1 MSFLDEVEFRPIKT
15 SERREFFNL
24 ERYVFADE
32 RAQTEEDD
40 AADPLRPEMT
50 TAAFYNGRIIAT
62 AGGFPFRLKLNG
74 NTIRADGVTSVGTE
88 PNYRRRGLVR
98 KMITIRFEQA
108 YENNVAASI
117 LWATLGAIYQ
127 RFGYGL
133 ASSAYKCK
141 FDPRFCEFQFEEPEV
156 GSCVRSDRNSSVPIL
171 KDLHE
176 QCIADTNLQIHRH
189 DVFWQRAYLDKKC
202 KLHVAIH
209 YDEKEVPD
217 GFVSYRLSES
227 RDKIPGPNQKIFVRD
242 FFALNKGA
250 YRSLWNYIRSHDLVV
265 SVEMWAPT
273 DDPAFLMLLEP
284 RQLHASWAEGLWLRA
299 VSVKQLAGSRPYSQ
313 RQKVVFEIPKDR
325 ECPWNIGT
333 YLLETDATHS
343 TVTMTK
349 QSADFRIDI
358 NGFAT
363 LLSGQNNLS
372 ELESCGRAAIL
383 NRSREHELNSFFATK
398 HRPFCNDGF

>member
-1 MSFLDEVEFRPIKT
+1 MSFLDEVEFRPIKA

-32 RAQTEEDD
+32 RKLTEEDE

-50 TAAFYNGRIIAT
+50 TVAFHNGRIIAT
-62 AGGFPFRLKLNG
+62 SGGFPFRLKLNG
-74 NTIRADGVTSVGTE
+74 NTIRADGVTSVGTD
-88 PNYRRRGLVR
+88 PQFRRRGLVR
-98 KMITIRFEQA
+98 RMMTIRFEQA
-108 YENNVAASI
+108 YENDVAASI

-133 ASSAYKCK
+133 ASSAFKWK
-141 FDPRFCEFQFEEPEV
+141 FDPRFCEFQFTEPEV
-156 GSCVRSDRNSSVPIL
+156 GACVRSDRNSSVPVI
-171 KDLHE
+171 KDLYE
-176 QCIADTNLQIHRH
+176 QCIADSNLQIHRH

-209 YDEKEVPD
+209 YDEKGTAD
-217 GFVSYRLSES
+217 GYVSYRLSES

-242 FFALNKGA
+242 FFALNRGA

-265 SVEMWAPT
+265 SVEMWAPI

-299 VSVKQLAGSRPYSQ
+299 VNINQLTGSRPYSCQ
-313 RQKVVFEIPKDR
+313 ARVVFEIPADR
-325 ECPWNIGT
+325 ECPWNVGT
-333 YLLETDATHS
+333 YLLETDGKNNS
-343 TVTMTK
+343 VTTTK
-349 QSADFRIDI
+349 ESADFRIDI

-363 LLSGQNNLS
+363 LLTGQNNLT
-372 ELESCGRAAIL
+372 ELEACGRAAIL
-383 NRSREHELNSFFATK
+383 NRGRESELNQLFATTRK
-398 HRPFCNDGF
+398 PFCNDGF

>member
-32 RAQTEEDD
+32 RKLTEEDE

-50 TAAFYNGRIIAT
+50 TVAFHKGRIIAT
-62 AGGFPFRLKLNG
+62 SGGFPFRLKLNG
-74 NTIRADGVTSVGTE
+74 NTIRADGVTSVGTD
-88 PNYRRRGLVR
+88 PQYRRRGLVR
-98 KMITIRFEQA
+98 RMISIRFEQA
-108 YENNVAASI
+108 YENNVSASI

-141 FDPRFCEFQFEEPEV
+141 FDPRFCEFQFDEPEV
-156 GSCVRSDRNSSVPIL
+156 GFCVRTDRNSSVPIL

-176 QCIADTNLQIHRH
+176 QYIADTNLQIHRH

-209 YDEKEVPD
+209 YDEKGRPD

-227 RDKIPGPNQKIFVRD
+227 REKIPGPNQKISIRD
-242 FFALNKGA
+242 FFALNRAA
-250 YRSLWNYIRSHDLVV
+250 YRSLWNYIRSHDLVI
-265 SVEMWAPT
+265 SVEMWMPT

-284 RQLHASWAEGLWLRA
+284 RQLQAEWAEGLWLRA
-299 VSVKQLAGSRPYSQ
+299 VDVKKLAGSRPYPNKA
-313 RQKVVFEIPKDR
+313 KVAFAIPEDR
-325 ECPWNIGT
+325 ECPWNVGT
-333 YLLETDATHS
+333 YLLDTDGISS
-343 TVTMTK
+343 TVTTTN

-358 NGFAT
+358 NGFGT
-363 LLSGQNNLS
+363 LLSGHNTLS
-372 ELESCGRAAIL
+372 ELEACGRAAIL
-383 NRSREHELNSFFATK
+383 NRDREHELNSTFATK

>member
-1 MSFLDEVEFRPIKT
+1 MSFLDDIEFRPIKA

-32 RAQTEEDD
+32 RKPTEEDEV
-40 AADPLRPEMT
+40 ADPLQPEMT
-50 TAAFYNGRIIAT
+50 TVAFHKGRIIAT
-62 AGGFPFRLKLNG
+62 SAGFPFRLKLNG
-74 NTIRADGVTSVGTE
+74 NTIRADGVTSVGTD
-88 PNYRRRGLVR
+88 PQFRRRGLVR
-98 KMITIRFEQA
+98 RMITIRFEQA
-108 YENNVAASI
+108 YEDDVAASI

-133 ASSAYKCK
+133 ASSAYKYK
-141 FDPRFCEFQFEEPEV
+141 LDPRFCEFQFNEPEV
-156 GSCVRSDRNSSVPIL
+156 GFCVRTDRNLSVPIL
-171 KDLHE
+171 KDLYE
-176 QCIADTNLQIHRH
+176 QCIADSNLQIHRH

-209 YDEKEVPD
+209 YDETGEAD

-227 RDKIPGPNQKIFVRD
+227 RDKIPGPNQKIFIRD
-242 FFALNKGA
+242 FFALNRGA

-265 SVEMWAPT
+265 LVEMWAPI
-273 DDPAFLMLLEP
+273 DDPIFLMLLEP

-299 VSVKQLAGSRPYSQ
+299 VNIEKLSSSRPYSSQ
-313 RQKVVFEIPKDR
+313 ASVVFQIPADR
-325 ECPWNIGT
+325 ECPWNVGT
-333 YLLETDATHS
+333 YRLETDGKNNS
-343 TVTMTK
+343 VTKTN

-363 LLSGQNNLS
+363 LLTGQNSLS
-372 ELESCGRAAIL
+372 ELEACGRAAIL
-383 NRSREHELNSFFATK
+383 NRSREHEVNQLFTTK

>member
-1 MSFLDEVEFRPIKT
+1 MSFLDEVEFRPIKA

-32 RAQTEEDD
+32 RKLTEEDE

-50 TAAFYNGRIIAT
+50 TVAFHNGRIIAT
-62 AGGFPFRLKLNG
+62 SGGFPFRLKLNG
-74 NTIRADGVTSVGTE
+74 NTIRADGVTSVGTD
-88 PNYRRRGLVR
+88 PQFRRRGLVR
-98 KMITIRFEQA
+98 RMMTIRFEQA

-141 FDPRFCEFQFEEPEV
+141 FDPRFCEFQFDEPEV

-171 KDLHE
+171 KDLYE
-176 QCIADTNLQIHRH
+176 RCIADANLQIHRH

-209 YDEKEVPD
+209 YDEKGVAD

-242 FFALNKGA
+242 FFALNRGA

-265 SVEMWAPT
+265 SVEMWAPI

-284 RQLHASWAEGLWLRA
+284 RQLLASWAEGLWLR
-299 VSVKQLAGSRPYSQ
+299 VVNIEQLTASRPFLCPAS
-313 RQKVVFEIPKDR
+313 VVFEIPADR
-325 ECPWNIGT
+325 ECPWNVGT
-333 YLLETDATHS
+333 YLLETDGKNNSVTKTNQS
-343 TVTMTK
+343 T
-349 QSADFRIDI
+349 DFRIDI

-363 LLSGQNNLS
+363 LLTGQNNLS
-372 ELESCGRAAIL
+372 ELEACGRAAIL
-383 NRSREHELNSFFATK
+383 NRARESELNQLFATK
-398 HRPFCNDGF
+398 RKPFCNDGF